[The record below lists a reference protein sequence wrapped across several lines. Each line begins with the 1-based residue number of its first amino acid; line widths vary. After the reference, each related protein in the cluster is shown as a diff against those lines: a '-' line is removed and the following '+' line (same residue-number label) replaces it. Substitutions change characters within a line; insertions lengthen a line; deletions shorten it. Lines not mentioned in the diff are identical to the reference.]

1 MRVTITSNDLQS
13 IKDYLHSSLP
23 GHRPSHRI
31 EAAARGLGFTTYG
44 GLREA
49 LAAGPIMAEA
59 DDVLFC
65 RLLDVP
71 FERERDY
78 GRHVSRAIM
87 RLHLHR
93 VLDARPNL
101 TQRGF
106 DSAWLG
112 NSSEMAL
119 PLSERR
125 ALLAERRQEAYDSN
139 WGIDQFELAMI
150 YLSRQKKIKSF
161 NQRIGSYGLKH
172 RAENLQRVYEMFEPL
187 GDYVSNGMLI
197 AAAYAQGFEVKPIGH
212 DNYNARLNI
221 SMATVNQSRG
231 RVSRTGAEDPRL
243 VTALYSDLDRLA
255 A

>member
-1 MRVTITSNDLQS
+1 MRVTVTSNDLQS
-13 IKDYLHSSLP
+13 IKDYLRTSLP
-23 GHRPSHRI
+23 DHRPSHRI

-44 GLREA
+44 GLRET
-49 LAAGPIMAEA
+49 LAAGPTTVEA
-59 DDVLFC
+59 DDILFC
-65 RLLDVP
+65 KLLDVP

-78 GRHVSRAIM
+78 GRHLSRAIG
-87 RLHLHR
+87 RLVLHPI
-93 VLDARPNL
+93 LDAHPKL

-112 NSSEMAL
+112 NSIETAL
-119 PLSERR
+119 PLTERR

-139 WGIDQFELAMI
+139 WGIDQFELAWI

-172 RAENLQRVYEMFEPL
+172 RAENLQRVYGMFEPL
-187 GDYVSNGMLI
+187 GNYVSNGMLI
-197 AAAYAQGFEVKPIGH
+197 AAAYARGFEVKPMGH
-212 DNYNARLNI
+212 DNYNAWINI

-231 RVSRTGAEDPRL
+231 RVPRTGAEDRGL
-243 VTALYSDLDRLA
+243 VKTLYADLDRLA